1 MQRAGELI
9 FVPRGWWHTAL
20 NLQPTIALT
29 QNYVPRSSARETLR
43 YLQPDTA
50 DDLVSGVP
58 AALRATLHEHF
69 TEVLRTRAPE
79 ALEPPEH
86 EDEPEGAPACGGGGG
101 DFRFGFG
108 DA

>member
-1 MQRAGELI
+1 M
-9 FVPRGWWHTAL
+9 
-20 NLQPTIALT
+20 
-29 QNYVPRSSARETLR
+29 
-43 YLQPDTA
+43 
-50 DDLVSGVP
+50 P